1 MFNKVTITN
10 SRYYNI
16 FYYYFAINMSN
27 CNWYLLCS
35 FLRDTRDTP
44 VCYMTNAPVTVTFS
58 WDLGEPDSRYT
69 RKAASN
75 LTVVGVTLALIFQI
89 MYDLILKPLRQS
101 FILSTISLKNHIVNL
116 VYQIST
122 FLFFFPFSF

>member
-1 MFNKVTITN
+1 
-10 SRYYNI
+10 
-16 FYYYFAINMSN
+16 
-27 CNWYLLCS
+27 
-35 FLRDTRDTP
+35 
-44 VCYMTNAPVTVTFS
+44 MTNAPVTVTFS
-58 WDLGEPDSRYT
+58 WDLGEADSRYT

-122 FLFFFPFSF
+122 FLFFSFFFLISSMANLGEFPFNG